1 MFNIYFKEMK
11 KFFSL
16 IALVGAIA
24 ACTPEQLETAF
35 TLSGATADVTIN
47 VVDLRTGAAYDGVYS
62 ILVNGTAINGNK
74 WSASASEG
82 QPIAEQTLNIEITSD
97 NFNGEQAFTT
107 THQVPKV
114 LAGGHYNG
122 VAKVIV
128 YEGTIQSG
136 DWTYELEYELEDYS
150 IEVKYLVNDHYPTY
164 SHASPVGDVPEIS
177 WYYNNSEF
185 YLTGVVK
192 YTHTEGLEVVD
203 ESGCL
208 YPGHEMAYNSL
219 VEYLID
225 EGLETFEEEVEEK
238 EEILVSAWSMWTAWV
253 GQFMGEY
260 VYTLTAFNVIT
271 KEEAVVG
278 TVTTHEYVGSE
289 FQYCELP
296 YPGAPGHA
304 HYHAGHGHGLGGENA
319 GGGLAVNE

>member
-47 VVDLRTGAAYDGVYS
+47 VVDLRTGAAYDGVYN

-97 NFNGEQAFTT
+97 KFNGEQAFTT

-136 DWTYELEYELEDYS
+136 DWTFDIKRKLLDYS
-150 IEVKYLVNDHYPTY
+150 TEVKYLVNNHYPTH
-164 SHASPVGDVPEIS
+164 SHASPVGDDEIS

-185 YLTGVVK
+185 YLTGVVE
-192 YTHTEGLEVVD
+192 YTLTEGSEIVD

-208 YPGHEMAYNSL
+208 YPGHETAYNTL
-219 VEYLID
+219 VENLSKD
-225 EGLETFEEEVEEK
+225 EVETIGEK
-238 EEILVSAWSMWTAWV
+238 KEIWVSAWSMWTAWV
-253 GQFMGEY
+253 EQYMSELE
-260 VYTLTAFNVIT
+260 YTLTATNDIT

-278 TVTTHEYVGSE
+278 TVTTREYAGTS
-289 FQYCELP
+289 FQYRELP

-304 HYHAGHGHGLGGENA
+304 HYHAGHGHGHGGDNA